1 MCSLW
6 IARSDTGPS
15 SHTEFTAP
23 HSQGEEGPQLPV
35 TGVAETGPEPRCR
48 HPLRGVVMDGG
59 TFPFCSIPVIKQRE
73 LLCFSDHPVEVLL
86 FEHWVCRAVGSSPL
100 SEVRCA
106 ARKASGLWM
115 AGAMLALAG
124 SRVSPERRV
133 CVWGFSFRRGALQIA
148 SCQGAQVEGC
158 WQPRALGMVC

>member
-6 IARSDTGPS
+6 IARSDAGPS

-100 SEVRCA
+100 SEV
-106 ARKASGLWM
+106 
-115 AGAMLALAG
+115 
-124 SRVSPERRV
+124 
-133 CVWGFSFRRGALQIA
+133 
-148 SCQGAQVEGC
+148 
-158 WQPRALGMVC
+158 